1 MPSAGGT
8 IRNCRLSISCQTA
21 LTLPIISAVNSLL
34 QRILDCSESEY
45 YEVEFRDGENSRYER

>member
-8 IRNCRLSISCQTA
+8 IGGCRLSISCQTA

-34 QRILDCSESEY
+34 QRILDGSESEY
-45 YEVEFRDGENSRYER
+45 YEVEFLGGKNSCYER

>member
-8 IRNCRLSISCQTA
+8 IGGCRLSISRQTA

-34 QRILDCSESEY
+34 QRILDGSESEY
-45 YEVEFRDGENSRYER
+45 YEVEFLGGENSRYER